1 MKKLSLVLSSGIFFT
16 SFGCSVNSQKAVTTN
31 IPAVVHAADAPSG
44 SSADLVPVSALPV
57 PALDHGNQQA
67 WRSGN
72 VKDSLG
78 EAVALKETSL
88 DRKYDLVILERGAYS
103 FVSFARHSRWEA
115 VRNLPAKG
123 RLMNLRA
130 KFEDGEEQRIEW
142 DELGFA
148 TANLCSVLWSYPA
161 KTGAPIGPAPESVT
175 ADSVGGDQLL
185 IEEMMKHK
193 TMLLEVEPG
202 VTTQFDM
209 TGLAQEIAKV
219 RTAKTQ
225 PVLQAE
231 QTAE

>member
-1 MKKLSLVLSSGIFFT
+1 MKKLSLVLSSGILFT
-16 SFGCSVNSQKAVTTN
+16 SFGCSVGSQKEVTSNT
-31 IPAVVHAADAPSG
+31 PAVVHAADAPSG
-44 SSADLVPVSALPV
+44 SSPDLAPVSALPI
-57 PALDHGNQQA
+57 PAVDHGNQQA
-67 WRSGN
+67 WRTEN

-78 EAVALKETSL
+78 GAVALKKTSL
-88 DRKYDLVILERGAYS
+88 DGKYDLVILERGAYS
-103 FVSFARHSRWEA
+103 FVSFARHTRWET

-123 RLMNLRA
+123 KLMNLRA

-161 KTGAPIGPAPESVT
+161 KTGAPIGPVPEAVT

-209 TGLAQEIAKV
+209 AGLAEEIAKV
-219 RTAKTQ
+219 RNPRKQ

-231 QTAE
+231 QTTE